1 MSENTQKTILVIDD
15 EEDIRGLLCT
25 FFEELGY
32 KALGAEDL
40 GQTVFVINREEP
52 DIVFLD
58 IVLPGVGGLEILKLL
73 KKLKNDM
80 LIVMMSGFATEA
92 KAKYALQLGA
102 FDYLKKPFDLEH
114 VKNMLGLI
122 ESSLP

>member
-1 MSENTQKTILVIDD
+1 MSDDIQKTILVIDD
-15 EEDIRGLLCT
+15 EEDIRVLLCS

-32 KALGAEDL
+32 KALEAEDL
-40 GQTVFVINREEP
+40 GQTVFILNRENP

-58 IVLPGVGGLEILKLL
+58 IVLPGIGGLEILKLL

-80 LIVMMSGFATEA
+80 LIVMMSGLATEA

-102 FDYLKKPFDLEH
+102 FDYLKKPFDLDH

>member
-1 MSENTQKTILVIDD
+1 
-15 EEDIRGLLCT
+15 
-25 FFEELGY
+25 
-32 KALGAEDL
+32 
-40 GQTVFVINREEP
+40 
-52 DIVFLD
+52 
-58 IVLPGVGGLEILKLL
+58 
-73 KKLKNDM
+73 
-80 LIVMMSGFATEA
+80 MSGFATEA